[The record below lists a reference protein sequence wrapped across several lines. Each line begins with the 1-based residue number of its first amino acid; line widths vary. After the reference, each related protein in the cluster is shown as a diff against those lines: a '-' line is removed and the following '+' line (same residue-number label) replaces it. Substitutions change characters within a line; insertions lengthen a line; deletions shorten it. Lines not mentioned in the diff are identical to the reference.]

1 MSNRVNRLREQ
12 NGEGSHSESYGDDK
26 MPWEKQSNFDP
37 PPGENKVL
45 EDFLTQVFQYLFNPK
60 NSRKFVDNLTKE
72 ERGALKEI
80 SKWNG
85 DRANPRVI
93 QGDKTTFRVDG
104 VDISQ
109 ENSHK
114 VFQWARKW
122 GREGVLEES
131 VCNWIVVENPKPAKL
146 YANVKTHKENWLY
159 RFIMSSRGTAIEN
172 LARLLEIQLKP
183 YARLHEAYIKDTKS
197 FLRHLEE
204 LNDTRAPFKEST
216 KLLRWDIKNY
226 YPNCSTELCV
236 RAVKRILDERGTN
249 LPQNSKNCILEAL
262 SITMSSYN
270 GQFLGELFTQTD
282 GATIGGPESAS
293 VTDIFG
299 AVYIDE
305 MARQGNEHLQPSDWR
320 RMTPGILRKTVTMTV
335 QNGLQTILMRIYLET
350 KSSLSWYLREQG

>member
-1 MSNRVNRLREQ
+1 MYFSRLREQ

-37 PPGENKVL
+37 PPGENEVP

-60 NSRKFVDNLTKE
+60 NSRKFVDNLMKE
-72 ERGALKEI
+72 ERGDLKEI
-80 SKWNG
+80 SEWNG

-93 QGDKTTFRVDG
+93 RVQDKGSCFVVDFKENYVKNHCQYISDKTTFRVDW
-104 VDISQ
+104 VDLSQ

-114 VFQWARKW
+114 VVQWARKW
-122 GREGVLEES
+122 EREGVLEES
-131 VCNWIVVENPKPAKL
+131 VCSWIVVENPKPAKL
-146 YANVKTHKENWLY
+146 YANVKTHKENWPY
-159 RFIMSSRGTAIEN
+159 RFIMSSRGTATEN
-172 LARLLEIQLKP
+172 LARWLEIQVKP
-183 YARLHEAYIKDTKS
+183 CARLHEAYIKDTKS

-216 KLLRWDIKNY
+216 KLLSWDIKNY
-226 YPNCSTELCV
+226 YPNCSTELCM

-270 GQFLGELFTQTD
+270 GQFLGELFTQID

-293 VTDIFG
+293 VTDILG
-299 AVYIDE
+299 RSI
-305 MARQGNEHLQPSDWR
+305 
-320 RMTPGILRKTVTMTV
+320 
-335 QNGLQTILMRIYLET
+335 
-350 KSSLSWYLREQG
+350 